1 MSILRTT
8 KKLVEN
14 RLKTLTPAIPIAF
27 ESVSFTPPSNGGIY
41 LRCTLQ
47 IREPDDTCIGS
58 GDYYREN
65 AVFNVYVM
73 DKLNIGTG
81 NALDVAESIR
91 TLFKKRTVLQEGTTR
106 VHILTTPRIAG
117 SVVTSDRLVVP
128 ISIELMVENLA

>member
-1 MSILRTT
+1 MSILKTT

-14 RLKTLTPAIPIAF
+14 RLKTLSPLPPIAW
-27 ESVSFTPPSNGGIY
+27 EGVSFVPPADGKLY

-47 IREPDDTCIGS
+47 IRQPDDTCIG

-65 AVFNVYVM
+65 AVFNVYVL

-81 NALDVAESIR
+81 NALGIAEDIR
-91 TLFKKRTVLQEGTTR
+91 TLFKKGTVLQEGTTR

-117 SVVTSDRLVVP
+117 SVVTNDRLVTP
-128 ISIELMVENLA
+128 ISIELTVENIV